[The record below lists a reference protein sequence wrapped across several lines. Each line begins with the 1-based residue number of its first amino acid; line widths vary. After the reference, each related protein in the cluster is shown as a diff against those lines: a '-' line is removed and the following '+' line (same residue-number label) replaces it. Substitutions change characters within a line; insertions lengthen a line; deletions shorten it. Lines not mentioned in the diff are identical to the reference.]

1 MNLIDLMMSGRF
13 ATYVV
18 AAYGISAVGLTT
30 LTVWTLVRSAV
41 WKRRAERAAQ
51 RRRPR

>member
-30 LTVWTLVRSAV
+30 LTIWTLARGIY
-41 WKRRAERAAQ
+41 WKRRADRATA